1 MFLKCA
7 RMIPGKPGIRGFPG
21 GSVVKNPP
29 ASVGDTR
36 VVGLIPVEKIPCS
49 GKWLPT
55 PVSLPGKFHGQ
66 RSLAGYGP
74 WGHKESIRQS
84 GWAHTHTHECRV
96 SANNPLQWIPSTLAQ
111 NSYFSISSV
120 AQSSPTLCDPV
131 DCSVSGFPVHHWLPK
146 LAPTHVHQVG
156 DAIQPSHSL
165 LSFSMTQAYNISW
178 ITWYLHL

>member
-29 ASVGDTR
+29 ANVGDTR

-66 RSLAGYGP
+66 RNLAGYGP
-74 WGHKESIRQS
+74 WSHIESIGQS
-84 GWAHTHTHECRV
+84 DWAHTHTHTHECRV
-96 SANNPLQWIPSTLAQ
+96 SANNPLQRTPSTLDQ
-111 NSYFSISSV
+111 NCLLLYQFSRSV
-120 AQSSPTLCDPV
+120 ESNSLRPHGLQRVRLPCPSPTPRA
-131 DCSVSGFPVHHWLPK
+131 CSNSCLSSRWCH
-146 LAPTHVHQVG
+146 PT
-156 DAIQPSHSL
+156 I
-165 LSFSMTQAYNISW
+165 SFSVVLLYDTG
-178 ITWYLHL
+178 L

>member
-74 WGHKESIRQS
+74 CGRKEWDTTKQLSTHACHK
-84 GWAHTHTHECRV
+84 AK
-96 SANNPLQWIPSTLAQ
+96 
-111 NSYFSISSV
+111 
-120 AQSSPTLCDPV
+120 
-131 DCSVSGFPVHHWLPK
+131 K
-146 LAPTHVHQVG
+146 L
-156 DAIQPSHSL
+156 L
-165 LSFSMTQAYNISW
+165 
-178 ITWYLHL
+178 